1 MNEKAQGPAKDAC
14 RLANQK
20 YPCKDC
26 HSCQFCSE
34 SRCALCRKG
43 AAREKMT
50 REEQILLYNT
60 RNRGLFGIPPGK
72 DPS

>member
-1 MNEKAQGPAKDAC
+1 
-14 RLANQK
+14 
-20 YPCKDC
+20 
-26 HSCQFCSE
+26 
-34 SRCALCRKG
+34 
-43 AAREKMT
+43 MT